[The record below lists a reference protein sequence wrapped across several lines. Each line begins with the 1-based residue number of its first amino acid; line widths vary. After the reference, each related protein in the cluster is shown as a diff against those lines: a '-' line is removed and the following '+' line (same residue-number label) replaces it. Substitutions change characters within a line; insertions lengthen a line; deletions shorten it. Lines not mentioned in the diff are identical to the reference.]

1 MKCPNFDSYL
11 NVCVCECYESC
22 NECLRYKLLTTIDT
36 RISDRDLISLFL
48 PFYAQYIHSTS
59 HTILEIRLG
68 NLPYEFNELLNDSDD
83 FEHGHW

>member
-1 MKCPNFDSYL
+1 MTRVQ
-11 NVCVCECYESC
+11 NVLTDIV
-22 NECLRYKLLTTIDT
+22 LRKSEMINQLTTIDT

-83 FEHGHW
+83 FEH